1 MAGIPFTL
9 GHREFIFS
17 LAQALFNVLAF
28 DPILFTFF
36 CMKLSMKLSLKL
48 IDFKWE
54 KVMVLQ
60 LLTLIWVSFL
70 GIYIVVWLELC

>member
-1 MAGIPFTL
+1 
-9 GHREFIFS
+9 
-17 LAQALFNVLAF
+17 
-28 DPILFTFF
+28 
-36 CMKLSMKLSLKL
+36 MKLSMKLSLKL

-60 LLTLIWVSFL
+60 LLILIRVSFL